1 MHYIID
7 GYNLLFATH
16 LCEQSLEAQREELIQ
31 EICEKSEEK
40 NLSITV
46 VFDAHHQQGEA
57 SFRKHDQIN
66 IIFTAKS
73 QTADEFILHLLETTT
88 DKLHHIT
95 VVSSDKAVARNA
107 KSLGAKSIDVLSFIQ
122 WLRKK
127 RAPIKEKTIYILPK
141 KIKKTIFKETN
152 KQFYTPEKLFEYY
165 LESFE
170 KKLSPSKSKSNKE
183 TKSLFDKERWLEF
196 FERDIETDEN
206 Y

>member
-66 IIFTAKS
+66 IIFTA
-73 QTADEFILHLLETTT
+73 
-88 DKLHHIT
+88 
-95 VVSSDKAVARNA
+95 NA
-107 KSLGAKSIDVLSFIQ
+107 NAI
-122 WLRKK
+122 
-127 RAPIKEKTIYILPK
+127 APILSVIKAGNVVDNINAPISCSVIFLP
-141 KIKKTIFKETN
+141 
-152 KQFYTPEKLFEYY
+152 
-165 LESFE
+165 SVV
-170 KKLSPSKSKSNKE
+170 
-183 TKSLFDKERWLEF
+183 
-196 FERDIETDEN
+196 
-206 Y
+206 